1 MNEKEKTYFP
11 ELDGL
16 RFFAFLLVF
25 IHHGEEISSKPYWLT
40 LREYGWMGVDL
51 FLCLSA
57 FLFTKLL
64 YTEYQRT
71 GTINIPY
78 FYVRRTLRIWPLYY
92 VVTFA
97 LILETFSL
105 LGSSG
110 LAWRTIG
117 MLTFTD
123 NLLTA
128 AFLTYNPFLYASHL
142 WTIAYEEQFY
152 AVIPWALRYIFKVG
166 LRTKVLIMVAM
177 IGLGSVIRAGFI
189 WMQVPHPTIW
199 VLPITHFD
207 SILIGLMIG
216 LGILDPILNKI
227 PASITWL
234 AGLAAL
240 AVVCKLPNVDSI
252 TWYLMLTYPL
262 VGIGMGLILYTVLHS
277 SNSRWVF
284 WVSSQPLSF
293 LGKISYG
300 LYVYHKFGLRYIG
313 NLLVVDRVN
322 NYWLWFLS
330 VFILPLLFTIVVS
343 ALSYYILE
351 KPFLRMKDR
360 FSIVLSRP
368 V

>member
-1 MNEKEKTYFP
+1 MTFSIIVPVHYNELNLPDTIPHLLGLSEQLTDYHVVETGRFTFKKANNYFKLENKGGFGEYVVSEKEKTYFP

-25 IHHGEEISSKPYWLT
+25 IHHSEVISSNPYWLA
-40 LREYGWMGVDL
+40 LRDYGWMGVDL

-97 LILETFSL
+97 LILQTVSQ

-152 AVIPWALRYIFKVG
+152 AVIP
-166 LRTKVLIMVAM
+166 
-177 IGLGSVIRAGFI
+177 
-189 WMQVPHPTIW
+189 
-199 VLPITHFD
+199 
-207 SILIGLMIG
+207 
-216 LGILDPILNKI
+216 
-227 PASITWL
+227 
-234 AGLAAL
+234 
-240 AVVCKLPNVDSI
+240 
-252 TWYLMLTYPL
+252 
-262 VGIGMGLILYTVLHS
+262 
-277 SNSRWVF
+277 
-284 WVSSQPLSF
+284 
-293 LGKISYG
+293 
-300 LYVYHKFGLRYIG
+300 
-313 NLLVVDRVN
+313 
-322 NYWLWFLS
+322 
-330 VFILPLLFTIVVS
+330 
-343 ALSYYILE
+343 
-351 KPFLRMKDR
+351 
-360 FSIVLSRP
+360 
-368 V
+368 